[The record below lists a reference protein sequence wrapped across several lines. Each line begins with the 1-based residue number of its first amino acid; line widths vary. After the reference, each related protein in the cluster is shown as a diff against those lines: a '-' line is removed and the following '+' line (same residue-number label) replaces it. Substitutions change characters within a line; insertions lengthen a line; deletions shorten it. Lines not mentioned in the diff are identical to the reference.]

1 MSIHMFDLGSLK
13 RHVACAVV
21 ATALVLAPLTALA
34 AELSQ
39 FVGTYSGSV
48 EIARA
53 DGGSDNRDMSVDIR
67 LTEEGFLL
75 GWTSITE
82 KKDGRRKTKTYKIE
96 FQPSAR
102 DGVFS
107 AAMKRNVFGHQVPLD
122 PMAGEPFVWG
132 RVTGDT
138 LTVFSLFIHPNGDY
152 EMQQYDRTLA
162 EGGLDLAYIAR
173 LNGEPRRQIKT
184 FLRRD

>member
-1 MSIHMFDLGSLK
+1 MTNRLFELCDTT
-13 RHVACAVV
+13 RCA
-21 ATALVLAPLTALA
+21 AYGLIFAAYALAPFAALA
-34 AELSQ
+34 ADLSQ
-39 FVGTYSGSV
+39 FVGTYRGSV
-48 EIARA
+48 EVPRA
-53 DGGSDNRDMSVDIR
+53 DGGADDRDMSVNIR
-67 LTEEGFLL
+67 LTKEGFLL
-75 GWTSITE
+75 GWTSTTE
-82 KKDGRRKTKTYKIE
+82 KQDGRRKTKTYQIE
-96 FQPSAR
+96 FHPSAR

-132 RVTGDT
+132 RLTGET

-162 EGGLDLAYIAR
+162 EGGLDLVYVAR
-173 LNGEPRRQIKT
+173 LNGEPRRQLST